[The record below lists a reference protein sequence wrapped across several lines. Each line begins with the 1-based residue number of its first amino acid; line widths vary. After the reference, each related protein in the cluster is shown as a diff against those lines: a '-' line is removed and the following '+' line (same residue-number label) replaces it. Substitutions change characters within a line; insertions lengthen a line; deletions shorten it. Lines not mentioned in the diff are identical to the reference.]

1 MTLKRLSL
9 SALVPAVLVAGTT
22 AQAMKIPAF
31 ARKYNVSCVQCH
43 SPVPKLNKFG
53 EAFAAN
59 GFEFAKGE
67 APRDT
72 VGTGDPLLRLQKTL
86 PLAVRFD
93 SYITATTKTAEGQ
106 NSADFQ
112 SPWIIKLLSGGQVAD
127 KISYYTY
134 FLLTERGEV
143 AGLEDAYVQF
153 TDIFGTKASLI
164 FGQFQVSDPVFK
176 RELRLSY
183 DDWQLYRVKVGDA
196 TPDLTYDRG
205 VMAMVSPW
213 DGADVVVQVVNGGG
227 LQAGT
232 EQQQF
237 DRDSKKNV
245 VVRYSQALGPL
256 RLGGFGYRGAEEG
269 NGVRNTI
276 TVWGPDATLAL
287 GEQGEINAQFLRRT
301 DRDPFYGNC
310 TPLHPC
316 PGGAT
321 VPFSTT
327 VDAAMA
333 EAVLWPQGRAG
344 RLFFTT
350 TYNWITSDEPVVSL
364 GLGEQ
369 TNGTGFL
376 AKYQTLSGGAHYLY
390 KRNVRMMF
398 EVGHDFE
405 RKQTRFIAGTVLA
418 F

>member
-1 MTLKRLSL
+1 MWLRHLSL
-9 SALVPAVLVAGTT
+9 LPALFIAAHT
-22 AQAMKIPAF
+22 ATAMKIPAF

-53 EAFAAN
+53 ENFAAN

-72 VGTGDPLLRLQKTL
+72 VGTGDALLRLQRTL

-93 SYITATTKTAEGQ
+93 SYITALSNKKDGQ
-106 NSADFQ
+106 NNADFQ

-127 KISYYTY
+127 KVSYYTY

-153 TDIFGTKASLI
+153 TDVFGSKASVI

-183 DDWQLYRVKVGDA
+183 DDWQLYRMKVGDA

-205 VMAMVSPW
+205 LMAMISPW
-213 DGADVVVQVVNGGG
+213 EGADFSVQLLNGGG

-232 EQQQF
+232 DQQQF

-245 VVRYSQALGPL
+245 ALRYSQAIGPL

-276 TVWGPDATLAL
+276 TVWGPDATIPL
-287 GEQGEINAQFLRRT
+287 GDLGEINAQYLRRT
-301 DRDPFYGNC
+301 DRDPFYGSC
-310 TPLHPC
+310 SPIHPC

-321 VPFSTT
+321 IPFDTK

-333 EAVLWPQGRAG
+333 EAVLWPQGHAG
-344 RLFFTT
+344 RLFFTG
-350 TYNWITSDEPVVSL
+350 TYNWIKSDTPVISL

-369 TNGTGFL
+369 SDGTGFL
-376 AKYQTLSGGAHYLY
+376 TKYQTLSGGAHFLY
-390 KRNVRMMF
+390 KRNLRMMA
-398 EVGHDFE
+398 EIGHDFE